1 MLVAF
6 ATNNEKI
13 RAIMKVVILSKA
25 LVAGAYQRK
34 LEEIARLGV
43 DLTALVPPSWREP
56 RVGEQRLERRFTA
69 GYRLEALPIALN
81 GRHHLHFYPA
91 IGSALRRLRPD
102 VLHIDE
108 ESFNLATF
116 LAMRAGL
123 AVGARCCFYNWA
135 NIDRRY
141 PPPFSFFEQHSFRHA
156 AHAIA
161 GNQDAAA
168 IIRRHGYRGPVTVI
182 PQFGVDP
189 EMFALKEAGGGMRDE
204 GGGMRDEGGG
214 MKDEGSFRPSSLL
227 PHPSSLLLHPS
238 SFTIGY
244 LGRLVPEKGILDL
257 VEAMCGLP
265 DHIRLRLIGDGVLGQ
280 AITILAKT
288 LGVDA
293 RVELCP
299 AVGSTEVPV
308 ALAGLDLLVLPS
320 RTTPNWKEQFGRVL
334 IEAMSCGVP
343 VLGSSSGEIP
353 HVIGD
358 AGMIFPEGDTLA
370 LRQEIARIATNPA
383 LHADLARRGRARILA
398 EFTQAAIARRH
409 VEVYAAMLG
418 Q

>member
-1 MLVAF
+1 
-6 ATNNEKI
+6 
-13 RAIMKVVILSKA
+13 MKVVILSKA

-43 DLTALVPPSWREP
+43 VLTALVPPSWREP
-56 RVGEQRLERRFTA
+56 RVGVQRLEHRFTA

-81 GRHHLHFYPA
+81 GRHHLHFYPGLA
-91 IGSALRRLRPD
+91 AALRRLRPQ

-141 PPPFSFFEQHSFRHA
+141 PPPFSLFERYSFRHA

-161 GNQDAAA
+161 GNQEAAA
-168 IIRRHGYRGPVTVI
+168 IIRRHGYAGPISVI

-189 EMFALKEAGGGMRDE
+189 DMFAPKAETQ
-204 GGGMRDEGGG
+204 
-214 MKDEGSFRPSSLL
+214 PSTLNTQ
-227 PHPSSLLLHPS
+227 P
-238 SFTIGY
+238 FTVGY

-257 VEAMCGLP
+257 VEALVGLP
-265 DHIRLRLIGDGVLGQ
+265 GHIRLRLIGSGVLHHQ
-280 AITILAKT
+280 IVARAAA
-288 LGVDA
+288 LGVSD
-293 RVELCP
+293 RVELRP
-299 AVGSTEVPV
+299 SVGSTDVPA
-308 ALAGLDLLVLPS
+308 ALVDLDLLALPS
-320 RTTPNWKEQFGRVL
+320 HTTASWKEQFGRVI

-343 VLGSSSGEIP
+343 VLGSTSGEIP

-358 AGMIFPEGDTLA
+358 AGLTFPEGDRAA
-370 LRQEIARIATNPA
+370 LRQAIAAIAADQA
-383 LHADLARRGRARILA
+383 LRADLARRGRARALA
-398 EFTQAAIARRH
+398 QYTQAAIAHRH
-409 VEVYAAMLG
+409 VDVYAAMLG
-418 Q
+418 RQITVA

>member
-1 MLVAF
+1 M
-6 ATNNEKI
+6 
-13 RAIMKVVILSKA
+13 RVVILSKA

-69 GYRLEALPIALN
+69 GYRLEALPLALN

-91 IGSALRRLRPD
+91 IGSALRRLRPA

-141 PPPFSFFEQHSFRHA
+141 PPPFSLFERHSFRHA

-161 GNQDAAA
+161 GNQEAAA

-189 EMFALKEAGGGMRDE
+189 ELFSLKDKTWGDSTAIPPNPNP
-204 GGGMRDEGGG
+204 
-214 MKDEGSFRPSSLL
+214 FVV
-227 PHPSSLLLHPS
+227 
-238 SFTIGY
+238 GY
-244 LGRLVPEKGILDL
+244 LGRLVPEKGVLDL
-257 VEAMCGLP
+257 VAALSGMP
-265 DHIRLRLIGDGVLGQ
+265 DHVRLRMIGDGMLCPQIAARAAALG
-280 AITILAKT
+280 I
-288 LGVDA
+288 GD
-293 RVELCP
+293 RVELRP

-308 ALAGLDLLVLPS
+308 AMAGLDLLVLPS
-320 RTTPNWKEQFGRVL
+320 RTTANWKEQFGRVL

-343 VLGSSSGEIP
+343 VLGSNSGEIP
-353 HVIGD
+353 HVIAA
-358 AGMIFPEGDTLA
+358 AGMTFPEGDVAA
-370 LRQEIARIATNPA
+370 LRQAIIRVAADHA
-383 LHADLARRGRARILA
+383 LRADLVRRGRARVLA
-398 EFTQAAIARRH
+398 EFTQAAVARRH

-418 Q
+418 REVPVI

>member
-1 MLVAF
+1 M
-6 ATNNEKI
+6 
-13 RAIMKVVILSKA
+13 RVVILSKA

-43 DLTALVPPSWREP
+43 ELTALVPPSWREP
-56 RVGEQRLERRFTA
+56 RVGEQRLERRFTK

-91 IGSALRRLRPD
+91 LGRALRRLRPD

-141 PPPFSFFEQHSFRHA
+141 PPPFSLFERHSFRHA

-161 GNQDAAA
+161 GNQEAAA
-168 IIRRHGYRGPVTVI
+168 IIRSHGYRGPLTVI

-189 EMFALKEAGGGMRDE
+189 EMFSQESGIRSRESESTGPESR
-204 GGGMRDEGGG
+204 
-214 MKDEGSFRPSSLL
+214 LL
-227 PHPSSLLLHPS
+227 PPD
-238 SFTIGY
+238 SFIVGY
-244 LGRLVPEKGILDL
+244 LGRMVPEKGVLDL
-257 VEAMCGLP
+257 VEALPGLP
-265 DHIRLRLIGDGVLGQ
+265 DHIRLRLIGDGAQ
-280 AITILAKT
+280 RPQILARAEA
-288 LGVDA
+288 LGVA
-293 RVELCP
+293 SRVELRP
-299 AVGSTEVPV
+299 AVGSTDVP
-308 ALAGLDLLVLPS
+308 AAMAEIDLLALPS

-358 AGMIFPEGDTLA
+358 AGLIFPEGDTVA
-370 LRQEIARIATNPA
+370 LRREIARLAADEP
-383 LHADLARRGRARILA
+383 LRADLARRGRTRALA
-398 EFTQAAIARRH
+398 EFTQAAVARRY

-418 Q
+418 QGKDIV

>member
-1 MLVAF
+1 
-6 ATNNEKI
+6 
-13 RAIMKVVILSKA
+13 MKVVILSKA

-43 DLTALVPPSWREP
+43 ELTALVPPSWREP

-123 AVGARCCFYNWA
+123 SVGARCCFYNWA

-141 PPPFSFFEQHSFRHA
+141 PPPFSLFEQHSFRHA

-189 EMFALKEAGGGMRDE
+189 EMFAQEAGGRRQEAGGGRQE
-204 GGGMRDEGGG
+204 A
-214 MKDEGSFRPSSLL
+214 GSADPASCL
-227 PHPSSLLLHPS
+227 PPPA

-280 AITILAKT
+280 AITTTAKT

-308 ALAGLDLLVLPS
+308 ALARLDLLVLPS
-320 RTTPNWKEQFGRVL
+320 RTTPNWREQFGRVL

-358 AGMIFPEGDTLA
+358 AGMIFPEGDTLT
-370 LRQEIARIATNPA
+370 LRREIARIATNPA
-383 LHADLARRGRARILA
+383 LRADLARRGRARVLA

-409 VEVYAAMLG
+409 VEVYATMRG

>member
-1 MLVAF
+1 
-6 ATNNEKI
+6 
-13 RAIMKVVILSKA
+13 
-25 LVAGAYQRK
+25 
-34 LEEIARLGV
+34 
-43 DLTALVPPSWREP
+43 
-56 RVGEQRLERRFTA
+56 VGEQHLERRFTE

-91 IGSALRRLRPD
+91 LGRALRRLRPD
-102 VLHIDE
+102 VLHVDE

-141 PPPFSFFEQHSFRHA
+141 PPPFSLFERHSFRHA

-161 GNQDAAA
+161 GNQEAAA
-168 IIRRHGYRGPVTVI
+168 IIRGHGYRGPVTVI

-189 EMFALKEAGGGMRDE
+189 EMFSQEAGGRRQKAG
-204 GGGMRDEGGG
+204 
-214 MKDEGSFRPSSLL
+214 PSDPASRLL
-227 PHPSSLLLHPS
+227 PPA
-238 SFTIGY
+238 SFTVGY
-244 LGRLVPEKGILDL
+244 LGRLVPEKGVFDL
-257 VEAMCGLP
+257 VNAIFGLP
-265 DHIRLRLIGDGVLGQ
+265 GHIRLRMIGDGVLRQ
-280 AITILAKT
+280 AIMIVA
-288 LGVDA
+288 GGIGIGD
-293 RVELCP
+293 RVELRP
-299 AVGSTEVPV
+299 SVGSTEVPA
-308 ALAGLDLLVLPS
+308 ALAEIDLLVLPS
-320 RTTPNWKEQFGRVL
+320 HTTPSWKEQFGRVL

-358 AGMIFPEGDTLA
+358 AGLTFPEGDVAA
-370 LRQEIARIATNPA
+370 LRMAIARIATDRG
-383 LHADLARRGRARILA
+383 LRADLARRGRVRALA

-418 Q
+418 REMTIV

>member
-1 MLVAF
+1 
-6 ATNNEKI
+6 
-13 RAIMKVVILSKA
+13 MKVVILSKA

-91 IGSALRRLRPD
+91 LGRALRRLRPD
-102 VLHIDE
+102 VLHVDE

-141 PPPFSFFEQHSFRHA
+141 PPPFSLFERHSFRHA

-161 GNQDAAA
+161 GNQEAAA
-168 IIRRHGYRGPVTVI
+168 IIRGHGYRGPVTVI

-189 EMFALKEAGGGMRDE
+189 DMFAPAPDIQH
-204 GGGMRDEGGG
+204 
-214 MKDEGSFRPSSLL
+214 STFNIQ
-227 PHPSSLLLHPS
+227 H
-238 SFTIGY
+238 FTVGY
-244 LGRLVPEKGILDL
+244 LGRLVPEKGVLDL
-257 VEAMCGLP
+257 VAALSGLP
-265 DHIRLRLIGDGVLGQ
+265 DHIRLRLIGDGVLRPQ
-280 AITILAKT
+280 IAARAAD
-288 LGVDA
+288 LGVGA
-293 RVELCP
+293 RVDLRP
-299 AVGSTEVPV
+299 AVGSTAVPA

-320 RTTPNWKEQFGRVL
+320 RTTASWKEQFGRVL

-358 AGMIFPEGDTLA
+358 AGLTFPEGDVGA
-370 LRQEIARIATNPA
+370 LRRMIARVVADEA
-383 LHADLARRGRARILA
+383 LRADLASRGRARILA
-398 EFTQAAIARRH
+398 EFTQAAVARRH
-409 VEVYAAMLG
+409 IEVYAAMLG
-418 Q
+418 RDITDG

>member
-1 MLVAF
+1 M
-6 ATNNEKI
+6 
-13 RAIMKVVILSKA
+13 RVVILSKA

-56 RVGEQRLERRFTA
+56 RVGEQRLERRFTQ
-69 GYRLEALPIALN
+69 GYNLEALPITLN
-81 GRHHLHFYPA
+81 GRHHLHFYPTLA
-91 IGSALRRLRPD
+91 RTLRRLRPE
-102 VLHIDE
+102 VLHVDE

-141 PPPFSFFEQHSFRHA
+141 PPPFSLFERHSFRHA

-161 GNQDAAA
+161 GNQEAAA
-168 IIRRHGYRGPVTVI
+168 IIRGHGYQGPISVI

-189 EMFALKEAGGGMRDE
+189 D
-204 GGGMRDEGGG
+204 
-214 MKDEGSFRPSSLL
+214 P
-227 PHPSSLLLHPS
+227 
-238 SFTIGY
+238 FTVGY
-244 LGRLVPEKGILDL
+244 LGRLVPEKGVLDL
-257 VEAMCGLP
+257 VEVLP
-265 DHIRLRLIGDGVLGQ
+265 QLPEHIRLRLVGDGALRPQ
-280 AITILAKT
+280 LLARAT
-288 LGVDA
+288 ALGVSE
-293 RVELCP
+293 RVELRP
-299 AVGSTEVPV
+299 AVGSTDVPA
-308 ALAGLDLLVLPS
+308 ALAELDLLVLPS
-320 RTTPNWKEQFGRVL
+320 RTTASWKEQFGRVL

-358 AGMIFPEGDTLA
+358 AGLTFAEGDIAA
-370 LRQEIARIATNPA
+370 LGQAIARVADDTG
-383 LHADLARRGRARILA
+383 LRADLARRGRARVLA

-409 VEVYAAMLG
+409 VAVYAAMLG
-418 Q
+418 REIDSF